1 MPVICICTKGDFY
14 DKMLSNIKE
23 VEARNGKIIVIATE
37 GDKDIKNI
45 ADSVIYVPETWDEF
59 SPIVNAVPLQLFA
72 YYTALAR
79 GCDIDKP
86 RNLAKSVT
94 VE

>member
-1 MPVICICTKGDFY
+1 
-14 DKMLSNIKE
+14 MLSNITE
-23 VEARNGKIIVIATE
+23 VKVRGAKVLALVNDGNHQIDNEVDYVWYLPPVSNMLAPILAII
-37 GDKDIKNI
+37 
-45 ADSVIYVPETWDEF
+45 PM
-59 SPIVNAVPLQLFA
+59 QLLA
-72 YYTALAR
+72 YYISLEK

>member
-1 MPVICICTKGDFY
+1 MRRCRRKRPFWAMIRARRGPVIA
-14 DKMLSNIKE
+14 L
-23 VEARNGKIIVIATE
+23 ATE
-37 GDKDIKNI
+37 GDQQI
-45 ADSVIYVPETWDEF
+45 ATMAEDVIYLPRTLEPLY
-59 SPIVNAVPLQLFA
+59 PILAIVPLQLLA
-72 YYTALAR
+72 YHIAVER